1 MLQECSHDATEQTLV
16 SELVVPDASGSTVEE
31 NFIFGACR
39 NTAKNVCSVDDCI
52 HFVYRQDSSFPVR

>member
-31 NFIFGACR
+31 NFKLFLEPAEILP
-39 NTAKNVCSVDDCI
+39 KM
-52 HFVYRQDSSFPVR
+52 FVLWMIVFILFIGRILLSQ